1 MSTRLFKKIYHTRLM
16 NEQISF
22 LTMIQRSYSKYLQT
36 TSRSNGKVNII
47 HKWIKN
53 QLSSFYEESRYVLST
68 DTFIPA
74 CNARGSKNTDIVV
87 FDKIT
92 NKYILGVCVKYVCS
106 SYSKNRNNYLE
117 GAIGEA
123 TTIKKANPG
132 IKLISFNIFPS
143 ECPHY
148 DKNGKIRR
156 FESINYDNHLK
167 IYESYVSDTF
177 YDELII
183 YQLDIDYE
191 KHKIIGLNRN
201 TPYINFSKII

>member
-1 MSTRLFKKIYHTRLM
+1 MSIRSFKKLYHTRLM

-22 LTMIQRSYSKYLQT
+22 LTMIQQSYSKYLQT
-36 TSRSNGKVNII
+36 TSRSSGKVNII
-47 HKWIKN
+47 HTWIKD
-53 QLSSFYEESRYVLST
+53 QLSSFYDDSRYVLST

-87 FDKIT
+87 YDKKLK
-92 NKYILGVCVKYVCS
+92 KYILGVCVKYICS
-106 SYSKNRNNYLE
+106 SYKKNKNNYLE

-123 TTIKKANPG
+123 TTIKMANPG

-143 ECPHY
+143 ECPLY
-148 DKNGKIRR
+148 DKYGNIKK
-156 FESINYDNHLK
+156 FESISYDNHLK
-167 IYESYVSDTF
+167 IYESYISDRF

-191 KHKIIGLNRN
+191 KQQILGLNKN
-201 TPYINFSKII
+201 TPYVNFSNLI